1 MKGILA
7 VSAKV
12 KVILKVTSQ
21 KLRGSLLLLFYAVL
35 CCLVNVA
42 AAVELSCI
50 SVLFYCV
57 VCLCCILHLLRGA
70 IVYIV
75 V

>member
-35 CCLVNVA
+35 CCVVNVA

-50 SVLFYCV
+50 SVLCFIALFVYVVYCIYCV
-57 VCLCCILHLLRGA
+57 AQLCIL
-70 IVYIV
+70 
-75 V
+75 